1 MLDAEK
7 NEKENT
13 TLVCIVIIEMCCNND
28 RNVL

>member
-13 TLVCIVIIEMCCNND
+13 TLVCIVIIEMYFDN